1 MVNLI
6 MTIVCQTVS
15 NGHFIQNT
23 NTRWFLFLRLFSILT
38 LLIIKIEFWYQK
50 SLFNFYMRQIS
61 DRFYTI
67 KQSQITS
74 YTSLVI
80 HVVQDVPSYK

>member
-6 MTIVCQTVS
+6 MTIVGQTIS

-23 NTRWFLFLRLFSILT
+23 NTRWFYFLRLFSILT
-38 LLIIKIEFWYQK
+38 LLIIKIEFWYQR

-67 KQSQITS
+67 RQSQITS
-74 YTSLVI
+74 FSLVI
-80 HVVQDVPSYK
+80 YVFQDVTSHI